1 MRFAY
6 TFFLLGMAA
15 TPALAADF
23 STPQGAL
30 QALEQAQRSHNI
42 EAAVAAKD
50 FQYEAYAMLANLKS
64 TPKPEP
70 GLVREA
76 ARTLELAYRNEIKSN
91 GFPNMEGVHTKV
103 VSTKYLS
110 PTLVEIDEQVTYPD
124 GYVSHET
131 IYAALSGKR
140 WGIVNLP
147 NK

>member
-6 TFFLLGMAA
+6 TLLLLGMAA
-15 TPALAADF
+15 TPAVAADF
-23 STPQGAL
+23 STPQGTL

-70 GLVREA
+70 GLVRLA
-76 ARTLELAYRNEIKSN
+76 AHALELAYRNEIKSK

-103 VSTKYLS
+103 VSTKHLS
-110 PTLVEIDEQVTYPD
+110 STLVEIDEQVTYPD
-124 GYVSHET
+124 GYVTHET
-131 IYAALSGKR
+131 IYAALSGKQ

-147 NK
+147 DK

>member
-1 MRFAY
+1 MV
-6 TFFLLGMAA
+6 A

-42 EAAVAAKD
+42 EVAVAAKD
-50 FQYEAYAMLANLKS
+50 FQYEAYAVLANLKS

-70 GLVREA
+70 ALVRKA
-76 ARTLELAYRNEIKSN
+76 AHALEVAYRNEIKSDD
-91 GFPNMEGVHTKV
+91 FPNMEGVHTKV
-103 VSTKYLS
+103 VSTKHLT
-110 PTLVEIDEQVTYPD
+110 PALVEMDEQVTYPD

-131 IYAALSGKR
+131 IYAALSGER

-147 NK
+147 SK